1 MKSPGFILLTQ
12 HCVAPRASQIP
23 KSAFPSLRSLG
34 GEGGEVALRPVKA
47 EEVEESVVQVVMIS
61 GSSAVTTS
69 SAP

>member
-1 MKSPGFILLTQ
+1 M
-12 HCVAPRASQIP
+12 
-23 KSAFPSLRSLG
+23 
-34 GEGGEVALRPVKA
+34 ALRPVKA